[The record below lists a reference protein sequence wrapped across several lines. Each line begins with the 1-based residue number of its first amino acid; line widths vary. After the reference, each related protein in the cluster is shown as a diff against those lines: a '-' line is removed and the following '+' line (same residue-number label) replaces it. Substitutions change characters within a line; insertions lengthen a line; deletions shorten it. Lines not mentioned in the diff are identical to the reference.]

1 MEEKTGTT
9 TTKAEKAPAIKE
21 CEERYPEMTKEFK
34 KILNEQYELFCRK
47 QLNYGSS
54 NISGGTLLETDDD
67 IRFSLTGLFF
77 RMNDK
82 IQRIKQLVVL
92 GKNDTVG
99 ESVDDTFQDLSVY
112 GIIAQ
117 VVKRKKWGK

>member
-1 MEEKTGTT
+1 MDEKNPQ
-9 TTKAEKAPAIKE
+9 TKAEKSPAIKE

-34 KILNEQYELFCRK
+34 KILNEEYELFCKK

-67 IRFSLTGLFF
+67 VRFSLTGIFF

-92 GKNDTVG
+92 GKSDTVG
-99 ESVDDTFQDLSVY
+99 ESIDDTLQDISVY

-117 VVKRKKWGK
+117 VVKRRKWGK

>member
-1 MEEKTGTT
+1 MEEKAPS
-9 TTKAEKAPAIKE
+9 TKVEKSPAIKE

-34 KILNEQYELFCRK
+34 KILNEQYELFCQK

-67 IRFSLTGLFF
+67 LKFSLTGIFF

-82 IQRIKQLVVL
+82 IP
-92 GKNDTVG
+92 KN
-99 ESVDDTFQDLSVY
+99 
-112 GIIAQ
+112 
-117 VVKRKKWGK
+117 

>member
-1 MEEKTGTT
+1 MEEKTQ
-9 TTKAEKAPAIKE
+9 KAEKSPVIKE

-54 NISGGTLLETDDD
+54 NISGGTLLETEDD

-117 VVKRKKWGK
+117 IVKRKKWGK